1 MEVNEFGD
9 WAPATYQG
17 IRYETY
23 IALVSRLRTF
33 RGRQLM
39 RPNFGSDAYRY
50 LDRLNHQ
57 LLSIVSNQAL
67 EGIEDINQITL
78 TLDENKRNI
87 VIVVDGRVVE

>member
-1 MEVNEFGD
+1 MEVGEFGD
-9 WAPATYQG
+9 WAPEVYQG

-50 LDRLNHQ
+50 LDRLNPQ
-57 LLSIVSNQAL
+57 LLSISSNQAL
-67 EGIEDINQITL
+67 EGIEDVNQITL

-87 VIVVDGRVVE
+87 VIVVDGMVVE